1 MLLFFFM
8 TKIINIYRVLTMCLA
23 KNVTSDIVILFNL
36 LKKCPRFHFADE
48 DCDTQP
54 GSVSHLTTEPDFETK
69 SL

>member
-1 MLLFFFM
+1 
-8 TKIINIYRVLTMCLA
+8 MCLA